1 MDGPLSQLILQDY
14 SWHKSRKKIC
24 SILKMYFFFLPRT
37 LFNLSKFINYL
48 EVFTYLINRFN
59 AKGREINR

>member
-1 MDGPLSQLILQDY
+1 
-14 SWHKSRKKIC
+14 
-24 SILKMYFFFLPRT
+24 MYFFFLPRT
-37 LFNLSKFINYL
+37 LFNLAKFINYF